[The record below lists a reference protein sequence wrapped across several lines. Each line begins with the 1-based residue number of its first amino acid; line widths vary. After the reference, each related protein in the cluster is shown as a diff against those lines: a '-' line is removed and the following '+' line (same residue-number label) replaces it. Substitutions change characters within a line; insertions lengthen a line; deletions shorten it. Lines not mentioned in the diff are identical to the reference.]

1 VLPPMLRERRSIK
14 KNYGDSIKSMAL
26 SIIVSTTAEQVELV
40 SDVLWSLGVVAIEEH
55 WDTDHDVRLQTSLGN
70 DRDVVTQVL
79 NSLSWS
85 ATWILSEVDEN
96 VGDNWRAFAR
106 PVLVGKRLVIAPQ
119 WSSAAHIDEILRVME
134 NSAEALIVTIEPGS
148 TFGMGDHPT
157 TMASLLAIEKYLM
170 FDDEV
175 IDVGCGSGV
184 LGITSL
190 LLGARRATGIDISA
204 ASIEVS
210 RANAESN
217 GVADRWSVSTEP
229 LGRVEYPA
237 RIVVANILA
246 PALIELSEQL
256 RRLVSPGGFLIISG
270 VLTQNYSHVAE
281 ALRPLRE
288 VDRID
293 LEQWSAV
300 VFSRE

>member
-1 VLPPMLRERRSIK
+1 MLRGRQSIK

-70 DRDVVTQVL
+70 DREVVTQVL

-96 VGDNWRAFAR
+96 VGDNWRAFAK
-106 PVLVGKRLVIAPQ
+106 PVIVGKRLVIAPQ
-119 WSSAAHIDEILRVME
+119 WSSAEHIDEVL
-134 NSAEALIVTIEPGS
+134 SAVDHSREALIVTIEPGS

-157 TMASLLAIEKYLM
+157 TMASLLAIEKYLLLG
-170 FDDEV
+170 DEV

-210 RANAESN
+210 LANAESN
-217 GVADRWSVSTEP
+217 GVADRWSVSTES
-229 LGRVEYPA
+229 LGRIESPA
-237 RIVVANILA
+237 KIVVANILA

-270 VLTQNYSHVAE
+270 VLTQNYAHVAE
-281 ALRPLRE
+281 ALRPLLE

-300 VFSRE
+300 VFSHE

>member
-1 VLPPMLRERRSIK
+1 
-14 KNYGDSIKSMAL
+14 MAL

-70 DRDVVTQVL
+70 DREVVTQVL

-119 WSSAAHIDEILRVME
+119 WSSAAHIDEILRAMD
-134 NSAEALIVTIEPGS
+134 NSQEALIVTIEPGS

-157 TMASLLAIEKYLM
+157 TMASLLAIEKYLLL
-170 FDDEV
+170 DDEV
-175 IDVGCGSGV
+175 IDIGCGSGV

-210 RANAESN
+210 RANAEIN
-217 GVADRWSVSTEP
+217 GVADRWSVSTDGLRQIES
-229 LGRVEYPA
+229 PA

-256 RRLVSPGGFLIISG
+256 RRLVSPTGVLIISG
-270 VLTQNYSHVAE
+270 VLTQNYAHVAE

-300 VFSRE
+300 VFSHE